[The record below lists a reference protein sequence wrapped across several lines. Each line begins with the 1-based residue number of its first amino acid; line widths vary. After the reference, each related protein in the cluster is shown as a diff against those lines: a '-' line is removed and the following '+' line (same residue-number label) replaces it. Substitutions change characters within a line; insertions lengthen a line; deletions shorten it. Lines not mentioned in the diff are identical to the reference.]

1 MKGGVLDRC
10 CRLPEPRSL
19 EKPNIELE
27 VILVLRLIWQ
37 LLLCSLLFDFPL
49 LFFLFPLVLFYLFQ
63 PFVAVVFIFCCYGKG
78 EENNKLFPNY
88 KSSILEA
95 ILGLK
100 LYHVFAI
107 LCCFRTIVT
116 QNASESVCRRDVTLN
131 PRLLIFE
138 VILQSRFL
146 GHQELI
152 MHYFVWSRSGI
163 CKLDVFAYIYLRRWK
178 LIWLASWPHH
188 DRFRKSLRSTNFS
201 DLKF

>member
-19 EKPNIELE
+19 EKPNIKLE

-63 PFVAVVFIFCCYGKG
+63 PFVAVSTVTTKG
-78 EENNKLFPNY
+78 EENNKLFPKY
-88 KSSILEA
+88 KSSILEE

-107 LCCFRTIVT
+107 LCCYHTIVT
-116 QNASESVCRRDVTLN
+116 QAASENVCRRDVALN
-131 PRLLIFE
+131 RRLLIFE
-138 VILQSRFL
+138 VICRVDFL
-146 GHQELI
+146 DTRELI
-152 MHYFVWSRSGI
+152 MHCFIWSRSGI
-163 CKLDVFAYIYLRRWK
+163 CKLDVLTYVYLRRLK
-178 LIWLASWPHH
+178 LIWLASWPYH
-188 DRFRKSLRSTNFS
+188 DRLRK
-201 DLKF
+201 